1 MLDWFKT
8 TAESW
13 FSSFTTWFLNT
24 SIGKFFG
31 AFFAVAAFCWTMI
44 GPFWDL
50 LNFDAAMH
58 SIADTF
64 NSASAMAG
72 QMPMATVIGQ
82 LNVVFPLNE
91 LLSFIGLSLGLWV
104 LVISI
109 KMALALFKLVAAIVQ
124 VLVSLL
130 RK

>member
-1 MLDWFKT
+1 MLDWFKA
-8 TAESW
+8 TAENW

>member
-124 VLVSLL
+124 ILVSLL